1 MVCKTFYVEFLIGKV
16 HMKQIQVLYTFFS
29 KIIQLDFHKYLI
41 EVSNVNHNG
50 ARVSQI
56 EGKVEEVSKTS
67 IISAKNGLFSEVCE
81 SLMCK
86 NFSKRVRKYF
96 FNISN
101 EIKRERIHSN

>member
-1 MVCKTFYVEFLIGKV
+1 M
-16 HMKQIQVLYTFFS
+16 
-29 KIIQLDFHKYLI
+29 I

-86 NFSKRVRKYF
+86 ISVNEGR
-96 FNISN
+96 NITIFTISFKN
-101 EIKRERIHSN
+101 KTDYMHSLRFR

>member
-29 KIIQLDFHKYLI
+29 KIKQLDFHKYLI

-86 NFSKRVRKYF
+86 ISVNEGRNIFSPSPMRIRKTA
-96 FNISN
+96 
-101 EIKRERIHSN
+101 